1 MSCQEKQAKHGLFV
15 TSDSMDTDSERCV
28 SLGVKQHYRGHVPD
42 QRPCCRTITDL
53 STLPYDIYLIRWYSF
68 FKILLTTLTNFSE
81 FKVCK
86 LYRCQ

>member
-1 MSCQEKQAKHGLFV
+1 MSCQEKQAKHGLFL
-15 TSDSMDTDSERCV
+15 TSDLVDTDSERCV
-28 SLGVKQHYRGHVPD
+28 SLGLKQTHGGHVPD
-42 QRPCCRTITDL
+42 QRPCCQNITCL
-53 STLPYDIYLIRWYSF
+53 YAVSYGVYLIRWYSF